1 MKNGLHELFLNELAD
16 IYSAEQQLTKALP
29 KMAKSA
35 ASPELRSAFEAH
47 LGETKNQV
55 LRLERAFESLA
66 EALPSHKCKAMKGII
81 AEGKE
86 VLGEYEGT
94 ECVDAALIC
103 AAQKVEHYE
112 IATYGCLCT
121 WADMMGHAQALQLLK
136 ENLSEEKAADEKL
149 TTIAKARAN
158 MEAQAQAA

>member
-16 IYSAEQQLTKALP
+16 IYNAEQQLVKALP
-29 KMAKSA
+29 KLAESA
-35 ASPELRSAFEAH
+35 ASSELRSAFESH
-47 LGETKNQV
+47 LRETENQIV
-55 LRLERAFESLA
+55 RIERAFESLA
-66 EALPSHKCKAMKGII
+66 ESPPSHKCKAMKGII

-86 VLGEYEGT
+86 VLGDYEGT

-121 WADMMGHAQALQLLK
+121 WAEMMGHAQALQLLR
-136 ENLSEEKAADEKL
+136 ENLGEEKAADEKL